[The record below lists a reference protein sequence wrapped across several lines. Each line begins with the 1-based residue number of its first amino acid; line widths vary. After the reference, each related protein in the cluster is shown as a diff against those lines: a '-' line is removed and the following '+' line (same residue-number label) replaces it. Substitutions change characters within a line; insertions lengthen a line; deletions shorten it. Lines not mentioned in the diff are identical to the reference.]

1 MFGATSELKL
11 EEHKSNTRTLELE
24 TVQPPISF
32 KECETDK
39 IKRDYLHQLMTNEV
53 AKMGESFRTDF
64 LNKHRISA
72 EVRVRMVGLLFTV
85 FGCKGLALKDLIG
98 GRTRGGVGG
107 MKGGSL
113 FGKFC
118 GLLKRCVS

>member
-11 EEHKSNTRTLELE
+11 EEHKSTTRALELE
-24 TVQPPISF
+24 SVPPTISF

-72 EVRVRMVGLLFTV
+72 EVRVRMVRL
-85 FGCKGLALKDLIG
+85 
-98 GRTRGGVGG
+98 
-107 MKGGSL
+107 
-113 FGKFC
+113 
-118 GLLKRCVS
+118 